1 MLRVRCQAEV
11 KVDAKGRVPLPA
23 RIRRALQDDGKTQLV
38 LVYHRGAV
46 WGWTRE
52 HFEDVVE
59 APIAGADQFDDAV
72 MDTVH
77 SRFST
82 AQDVDLDKA
91 GRIRIAPILRE
102 LAGLGKEVVVNSVMN
117 RIEIW
122 DSAAWDNR
130 FNESLASSSR
140 SAAGRK
146 E

>member
-23 RIRRALQDDGKTQLV
+23 RIRRALQDAGKNQLV
-38 LVYHRGAV
+38 LVYHRGAI
-46 WGWTRE
+46 WGWTRD

-59 APIAGADQFDDAV
+59 APIAGADQFDDTI

-77 SRFST
+77 ARFST

-91 GRIRIAPILRE
+91 GRIRISPILRD

-117 RIEIW
+117 RIEVW
-122 DSAAWDNR
+122 DAKAWDNR
-130 FNESLASSSR
+130 FNESL
-140 SAAGRK
+140 GRNG
-146 E
+146 